1 MAVFKVT
8 ISRICTE
15 VENPCIAD
23 HHFLQPDTLLLY
35 NLMKNN
41 TLFLLFFTE
50 NNIVQAEEEEEED
63 DLYEPPPCDLKSWF
77 PPPVMTKQNSTSL
90 YSDRSVEAPS
100 PQTRPAREIGNQGA
114 QTHGMRNVAQRP
126 AKSLT
131 SDMYVTFGS
140 SQDPGVVGKPWY
152 VGGLERNEAEKALR
166 RMNKNGC
173 FLVRLSS
180 VHNHLQPYTLVVLY
194 NEHIYNIPIRALGA
208 RGYSLGKEGKQ
219 HEETFSSVV
228 HLIEHYQNDYLHL
241 INRQTHC
248 RESTILL
255 YPALQ

>member
-1 MAVFKVT
+1 
-8 ISRICTE
+8 
-15 VENPCIAD
+15 
-23 HHFLQPDTLLLY
+23 
-35 NLMKNN
+35 
-41 TLFLLFFTE
+41 
-50 NNIVQAEEEEEED
+50 
-63 DLYEPPPCDLKSWF
+63 
-77 PPPVMTKQNSTSL
+77 
-90 YSDRSVEAPS
+90 
-100 PQTRPAREIGNQGA
+100 
-114 QTHGMRNVAQRP
+114 MRYVAQRP
-126 AKSLT
+126 VKLLT
-131 SDMYVTFGS
+131 SGKNAQPHSAADRRMSLPSSALRTLPEHASDRHRGLDDMYVTFGS

-166 RMNKNGC
+166 RMNKNGS

-194 NEHIYNIPIRALGA
+194 NGHIYNIPIRALGA

-219 HEETFSSVV
+219 HEETFLSVV

-248 RESTILL
+248 RESTILI